1 MDPVHRQ
8 GSSFMH
14 PTRLRDWRARQGGRV
29 RILNLRILNLYH
41 SSFGEIGS
49 ARGGARIK
57 STSDFDGVR
66 NGRSIDLGVSQVEVG
81 DKEEN

>member
-1 MDPVHRQ
+1 
-8 GSSFMH
+8 MH

-29 RILNLRILNLYH
+29 RILNLYH